1 MTERMRDAA
10 FAANIDQSWTGAV
23 GGYYG
28 GPKAFHVWS
37 PGDWKKFEANRK
49 LPIWVAGL
57 DGQGEAKTAIHA
69 LAALGVPTRVY
80 TAVDMEN
87 RVDGSYVADFGQA
100 MQAAG
105 YKVWVYGS
113 ASSVFSN
120 PHLNGYW
127 VAEYAGKG
135 PFMYNHRHVR
145 ATQYASGPEYDS
157 STVRDWTYNSGP
169 WWV

>member
-1 MTERMRDAA
+1 MNERMRDSA

-28 GPKAFHVWS
+28 GTGAYNVWS
-37 PGDWKKFEANRK
+37 SGDWKRFEGNRK

-57 DGQGEAKTAIHA
+57 DGSGEGKQAVRA
-69 LAALGVPTRVY
+69 LRSLAVPTGVY

-87 RVDGSYVADFGQA
+87 RVDKTYVEHFGQA
-100 MQAAG
+100 LQAAG

-113 ASSVFSN
+113 SSSVFSN
-120 PHLNGYW
+120 PRLNGYW
-127 VAEYAGKG
+127 VADYAGKG
-135 PFMYNHRHVR
+135 PFMYNHAHVR
-145 ATQYASGPEYDS
+145 ATQYAAGTQYDS
-157 STVRDWTYNSGP
+157 STVRDWTFQFGP